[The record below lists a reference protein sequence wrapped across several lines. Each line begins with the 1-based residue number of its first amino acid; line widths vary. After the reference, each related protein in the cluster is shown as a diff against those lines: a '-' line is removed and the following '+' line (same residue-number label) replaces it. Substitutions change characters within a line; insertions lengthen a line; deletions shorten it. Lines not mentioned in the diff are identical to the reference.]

1 MVKEVTIKTI
11 YGAFNETLTVKED
24 LNVTYIADY
33 GEIKPKKF
41 SCTISA
47 SDNSNL
53 FSDLVKVVEDIFKNG
68 SEKVIAD
75 GPITKFTLLDEDKQ
89 ITKVFY
95 IPVQDFPELRKLL
108 KIVRNEC
115 KAMVKEMFRC

>member
-53 FSDLVKVVEDIFKNG
+53 FSDLVKVIEDIFQKG
-68 SEKVIAD
+68 TDEVMID
-75 GPITKFTLLDEDKQ
+75 GPLTVLSLLYEDEQ
-89 ITKVFY
+89 ITETFY
-95 IPVQDFPELRKLL
+95 IPARDFPELRKLL
-108 KIVRNEC
+108 KIVRHEC
-115 KAMVKEMFRC
+115 KAMIKEMFKW